1 MHQAAVVTFVIDA
14 SKSSVS
20 CFPYSDDTYYHPGC
34 TILFLKGIFVNAT
47 KTLQLDVECIKKDI
61 GQSSSSGEHYMLS
74 ISEVQLVH
82 SMTGTMRRVDVED
95 YFSVQNVDDEIQAI
109 MEEELVRHAADV
121 YDDDYADGVDDDD
134 DYADDDYADEVDLH
148 DDPYDRDVPN
158 RFLDRSHLPDLGEFA
173 QRPYDDDSMDLYLYD
188 EPFNLFDLMYDIE
201 EYYDDYILEAYR
213 ARAYKLKLI
222 HSRHDDVGAYPD
234 DDVVGEYPDG
244 DVGAYYD
251 DDVGENSD
259 DDIFSIS

>member
-1 MHQAAVVTFVIDA
+1 MHQAAVTFVIDA
-14 SKSSVS
+14 PKSSVS

-47 KTLQLDVECIKKDI
+47 KTLQQDVECIKKDI

-95 YFSVQNVDDEIQAI
+95 YFSVQKVDDEIQAI
-109 MEEELVRHAADV
+109 MEEEIVRHAADF
-121 YDDDYADGVDDDD
+121 Y
-134 DYADDDYADEVDLH
+134 DDDYADEVY
-148 DDPYDRDVPN
+148 DDSFQARI
-158 RFLDRSHLPDLGEFA
+158 DLGLN
-173 QRPYDDDSMDLYLYD
+173 PYDDDSMDSYDLYG
-188 EPFNLFDLMYDIE
+188 EPFNLFDLLYDIE

-244 DVGAYYD
+244 DVGAYYY
-251 DDVGENSD
+251 DDVGENGD
-259 DDIFSIS
+259 DDIFSMSWRGWWYEVDDS

>member
-1 MHQAAVVTFVIDA
+1 M
-14 SKSSVS
+14 
-20 CFPYSDDTYYHPGC
+20 
-34 TILFLKGIFVNAT
+34 NAT
-47 KTLQLDVECIKKDI
+47 KTLQQDVECIKKDI

-82 SMTGTMRRVDVED
+82 SMTGTMRRVDIED
-95 YFSVQNVDDEIQAI
+95 YFSAQNVDDEIQAI
-109 MEEELVRHAADV
+109 MDDELVRHAADV
-121 YDDDYADGVDDDD
+121 Y
-134 DYADDDYADEVDLH
+134 DDDYADEVDLH

-158 RFLDRSHLPDLGEFA
+158 RFRDRSHMLGLGELP
-173 QRPYDDDSMDLYLYD
+173 QRPYDDDSMDLYDLYG
-188 EPFNLFDLMYDIE
+188 EPFNLFDLLYDTE

-244 DVGAYYD
+244 DVGTYYY
-251 DDVGENSD
+251 DDVGENGDD